1 MEPSIFDTVPMQDAL
16 HFGGGKDFNARK
28 VVEWMELD
36 NKTVSRLSAVAPS
49 SVRYDDN
56 IPKAV
61 RDRLEEIGSI
71 ANLVAQ
77 IFNGD
82 GAKTALWFRTSN
94 PMLGDVSPRDMVRL
108 GRYDKLRK
116 FICGAMAAQGEPV
129 TRPVVVSG
137 SRSSH

>member
-1 MEPSIFDTVPMQDAL
+1 MEPSLFHTVPTHDAL
-16 HFGGGKDFNARK
+16 HFGDGASFNARR
-28 VVEWMELD
+28 VVEWMGLD
-36 NKTVSRLSAVAPS
+36 NKTVSRLSAVAPA
-49 SVRYDDN
+49 SVRYDDH

-77 IFNGD
+77 VFNGD
-82 GAKTALWFRTSN
+82 AGKTALWFRTSN

-116 FICGAMAAQGEPV
+116 YICGAMAAQGV
-129 TRPVVVSG
+129 TRAAPLPVAG
-137 SRSSH
+137 SEAAH